1 MAKYKS
7 NNFHLHEQQSVGK
20 YNREKYTTQNKN
32 LKERGGERESEITQK
47 KDGQRILTS
56 NYEKYANSQLTYE
69 QMFKLNNNQK
79 NINESKIPFSLYEN

>member
-32 LKERGGERESEITQK
+32 LKEGKERARSPKRKMGRE
-47 KDGQRILTS
+47 
-56 NYEKYANSQLTYE
+56 Y
-69 QMFKLNNNQK
+69 
-79 NINESKIPFSLYEN
+79 